1 MKLLAF
7 AYNDKSFFELLRN
20 ETSNGVGSHNR
31 LVALLQKASMLE
43 VFQACFE
50 IDHTHA
56 AKSKAIA
63 RLEEYCPQHV
73 LYGGRRQVVN
83 NVSDTHNSAELRQEA
98 EEVELWRGNFEQPVW
113 EDGLRNFLEDMVR
126 HVGVQ
131 RPSQTGEGGAKITIR
146 LRSVDLSNRE

>member
-1 MKLLAF
+1 MKLF
-7 AYNDKSFFELLRN
+7 AIEYNDKLFFEWRRN
-20 ETSNGVGSHNR
+20 ETSNGVESHNR
-31 LVALLQKASMLE
+31 PVALLHNASMLE

-98 EEVELWRGNFEQPVW
+98 EEVELWRGNFEQPV
-113 EDGLRNFLEDMVR
+113 
-126 HVGVQ
+126 
-131 RPSQTGEGGAKITIR
+131 
-146 LRSVDLSNRE
+146 